1 MVIGEELD
9 GMGFE
14 ILKIYMIEKELRSG
28 EMVMIFEKKM
38 RKENEY
44 YIVVKEGKMENKMK
58 KVLWKWI
65 EGKVGNKE

>member
-1 MVIGEELD
+1 
-9 GMGFE
+9 MGFE